1 MQGTYNRW
9 HSHKRGQ
16 ILIATDGIGYT
27 QTLGGAVQVMHP
39 GDVVYC
45 PPGVIHWHGAAPGS
59 HFAHIA
65 ISPEDNHDV
74 TWYFFPKLEYEKL
87 GFHYLPYVF
96 LKLNYRHF
104 TFHRNLGK
112 IRV

>member
-1 MQGTYNRW
+1 
-9 HSHKRGQ
+9 
-16 ILIATDGIGYT
+16 
-27 QTLGGAVQVMHP
+27 MHP

-65 ISPEDNHDV
+65 ISPEDNYDV

-87 GFHYLPYVF
+87 GF
-96 LKLNYRHF
+96 
-104 TFHRNLGK
+104 
-112 IRV
+112 

>member
-1 MQGTYNRW
+1 
-9 HSHKRGQ
+9 
-16 ILIATDGIGYT
+16 
-27 QTLGGAVQVMHP
+27 MHP

-74 TWYFFPKLEYEKL
+74 TWYFFPRKEYEQIK
-87 GFHYLPYVF
+87 VQTDT
-96 LKLNYRHF
+96 K
-104 TFHRNLGK
+104 
-112 IRV
+112 